1 MQKLLSV
8 TKKNANLPFFN
19 ESENLVKLVTDLYQ
33 LPLEPLAA
41 FIAVSK
47 VNNVIAN
54 SFYSSIFIHSTNKK
68 IFIYDIAQRM
78 EEFDEKIYEY
88 LTKKSEKECTFL
100 FHTHGFWTISDS
112 THKFDLQL
120 TMQGFE
126 SLPQQVLDSLDPKA
140 IKTLKSIQLGIVPR
154 LYNWLIEGNK
164 KQQEYRTAA
173 LMQYPILLVGAMGPT
188 IFEYYPKLKI
198 PKSTIKKEESMFKII
213 SRRIDE
219 GENLESVLTSTF
231 EVSAKQLA
239 KIKGK
244 SFHDITEINQ
254 PKSYAQF
261 KNEIEAYR
269 YLAKN

>member
-19 ESENLVKLVTDLYQ
+19 ESENLVKLATNLYQ
-33 LPLEPLAA
+33 LPLDPLTG

-54 SFYSSIFIHSTNKK
+54 SFYSSLFIHNTNKK

-78 EEFDEKIYEY
+78 QEIDEKLHEH
-88 LTKKSEKECTFL
+88 LTKKSEKECASL

-120 TMQGFE
+120 TLQGFE
-126 SLPQQVLDSLDPKA
+126 SVPPQVQDLLDTKA

-154 LYNWLIEGNK
+154 LYNWLIEGDK
-164 KQQEYRTAA
+164 KQQEYRTVA

-188 IFEYYPKLKI
+188 IFEYYPKFKI
-198 PKSTIKKEESMFKII
+198 PKSTAKKEESMFKVI
-213 SRRIDE
+213 SRRFDE

-244 SFHDITEINQ
+244 PFHDITEINQ

-269 YLAKN
+269 YMAQN